1 MGGIWMETE
10 ACEVLQKVAF
20 FIEMCARLLLAV
32 TLEEILGGPTSKSSR
47 RVGRCRQLPMFLH
60 SDLLN
65 NKPLAQS
72 ELGNNILSG
81 NELLSISFDPVCV
94 TVRL

>member
-1 MGGIWMETE
+1 METE

-20 FIEMCARLLLAV
+20 FIEICA
-32 TLEEILGGPTSKSSR
+32 TLEEILGGPTSKRSR